1 MSIVVVGNGESRK
14 PIDLQSLDNH
24 TIIGCN
30 ALYRDVAV
38 PHLVCCDMRMVN
50 EAVEAQQDTIIYT
63 RPDWISFY
71 KENSN
76 VRRVPDLP
84 YKGTLRQDELWHWGS
99 GPLALLVACT
109 MESNNISLIGFDL
122 YGSNDKV
129 NNVYK
134 GSKNYLNVDSTA
146 VDPVYW
152 IYQVAKVFEHY
163 PDKYF
168 TVYNTDKWVMPDSW
182 KLANVNFK
190 IIDILQQRL

>member
-84 YKGTLRQDELWHWGS
+84 YKGNLRQDELWHWGS

-134 GSKNYLNVDSTA
+134 GSKNYLNIDSNA

>member
-1 MSIVVVGNGESRK
+1 MSTVVVGNGESRK
-14 PIDLQSLDNH
+14 PIDLQNLSNH

-50 EAVEAQQDTIIYT
+50 EAVASQDTIIYT
-63 RPDWISFY
+63 RPEWISFY
-71 KENSN
+71 TEHSN

-84 YKGTLRQDELWHWGS
+84 YSGTLRQDELWHWGS

-109 MESNNISLIGFDL
+109 MESNDISLIGFDL
-122 YGSNDKV
+122 YGTNDKV

-134 GSKNYLNVDSTA
+134 GSKNYLDIDSNA

-152 IYQVAKVFEHY
+152 IYQVSKVFEHY

-190 IIDILQQRL
+190 TIDILQ

>member
-1 MSIVVVGNGESRK
+1 MSTVVVGNGESRK
-14 PIDLQSLDNH
+14 PIDLQNLSNY

-30 ALYRDVAV
+30 ALYRDIAV

-50 EAVEAQQDTIIYT
+50 EAIETQDTIIHT
-63 RPDWISFY
+63 RPEWMSFY
-71 KENSN
+71 KENAN
-76 VRRVPDLP
+76 VRQVPDLP
-84 YKGTLRQDELWHWGS
+84 YSGPLRQDELWHWGS

-109 MESNNISLIGFDL
+109 MESNDIKLIGFDL
-122 YGSNDKV
+122 YGNDNKV

-134 GSKNYLNVDSTA
+134 GSKNYLSVDSNA

-152 IYQVAKVFEHY
+152 IYQVSKVFEHH

-168 TVYNTDKWVMPDSW
+168 TVYNTDKWVIPDSW

-190 IIDILQQRL
+190 TIDMLQ

>member
-1 MSIVVVGNGESRK
+1 
-14 PIDLQSLDNH
+14 
-24 TIIGCN
+24 
-30 ALYRDVAV
+30 
-38 PHLVCCDMRMVN
+38 
-50 EAVEAQQDTIIYT
+50 
-63 RPDWISFY
+63 
-71 KENSN
+71 
-76 VRRVPDLP
+76 
-84 YKGTLRQDELWHWGS
+84 
-99 GPLALLVACT
+99 

-134 GSKNYLNVDSTA
+134 GSKNYLNVDSNA

>member
-14 PIDLQSLDNH
+14 PIDLQSLANH
-24 TIIGCN
+24 IIIGCN

-50 EAVEAQQDTIIYT
+50 EAVASQDTIIYT

-134 GSKNYLNVDSTA
+134 GSKNYLSVDSNA